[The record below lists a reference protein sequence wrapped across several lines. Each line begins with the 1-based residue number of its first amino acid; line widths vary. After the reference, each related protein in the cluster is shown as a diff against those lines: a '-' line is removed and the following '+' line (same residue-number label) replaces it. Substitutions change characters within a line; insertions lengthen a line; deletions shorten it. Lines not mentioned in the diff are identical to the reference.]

1 MNPAYFKTI
10 FLITDIP
17 SQWPSNF
24 AIITVW
30 NPMDQKLSIKQNQS
44 RDKELLLKFT
54 KNNKFSPLIGSSPDY
69 LHQEKSYI
77 IEVSLQEAVQIG
89 NDYDQRAVYY
99 VENGSLQLIDCKT
112 REKFSL
118 GNFTDRIQFSDQKS
132 R

>member
-1 MNPAYFKTI
+1 MNPAYFETI

-17 SQWPSNF
+17 NQWPSSF

-54 KNNKFSPLIGSSPDY
+54 KNNKFSSLIGSSPDY

-89 NDYDQRAVYY
+89 NDYNQRAVYY
-99 VENGSLQLIDCKT
+99 VENENLQLIDCKT

-118 GNFTDRIQFSDQKS
+118 GNFKDRIQLSDPQS
-132 R
+132 H